1 MILKDEI
8 SSGDVVK
15 ILAVEDGVEE
25 TFFGV
30 VGMNTG
36 NVLGVRYLTA
46 TDKVY
51 KSATVYYL
59 EEEMQGV
66 FYESLL
72 EHYPE
77 TTLEDLEFREV
88 EDRLFVQMADVD
100 VMDDRSDVWTPD
112 DSEDDSSLSGFIVS
126 DHDSEGAQ
134 VPENAN
140 AIDREW
146 DAWEPSSAG
155 ARSFKDTVDYLA
167 EKYGSV

>member
-8 SSGDVVK
+8 SPGDVVK

-25 TFFGV
+25 TFLGV

-36 NVLGVRYLTA
+36 TVLGVRYLTA
-46 TDKVY
+46 TDKLY
-51 KSATVYYL
+51 KGATVYYL

-77 TTLEDLEFREV
+77 TTLEDLEIKEV
-88 EDRLFVQMADVD
+88 EERLFVHLGDVD
-100 VMDDRSDVWTPD
+100 VADDRSDVWTPD
-112 DSEDDSSLSGFIVS
+112 DSGEDTSLSGFIVS
-126 DHDSEGAQ
+126 DHDSEGER
-134 VPENAN
+134 VPENAV

-146 DAWEPSSAG
+146 YAWEPSSSG
-155 ARSFKDTVDYLA
+155 ARSFKDVVDHLSQ
-167 EKYGSV
+167 KYGSI